1 MDWIRALQ
9 QEFET
14 EMANT
19 RACLERVPDAA
30 LDFQP
35 HPKSMTMRKL
45 ANHIAELPTWVS
57 GTLCA
62 DEFDMD
68 PPGGPKFETPDHG
81 SRQALLESFDHN
93 VAEAKASLAKATE
106 AQLDSPW
113 TLKNAGHELF
123 TMPKGAVLRT
133 WVLSHVIHHRAQLG
147 VYLRLKDVA
156 LPQVY
161 GPTADDQG
169 M

>member
-14 EMANT
+14 EMTNT
-19 RACLERVPDAA
+19 RACLERVPDDA

-35 HPKSMTMRKL
+35 HPKSMSLRAL
-45 ANHIAELPTWVS
+45 ANHVADIPTWVG
-57 GTLCA
+57 GTLNA
-62 DEFDMD
+62 AELDMA
-68 PPGGPKFETPDHG
+68 PPDGPKWEPANHG
-81 SRQALLESFDHN
+81 SCQAVLAAFDQN
-93 VAEAKASLAKATE
+93 VTEAKASLATVTE
-106 AQLDSPW
+106 AQLELPW
-113 TLKNAGHELF
+113 TLKSGGQALF

-133 WVLSHVIHHRAQLG
+133 WVLSHLIHHRAQLG
-147 VYLRLKDVA
+147 VYLRLKNVP

-161 GPTADDQG
+161 GPTADDEG

>member
-1 MDWIRALQ
+1 MDWIGALK

-14 EMANT
+14 EMAST
-19 RACLERVPDAA
+19 RACLERVPDEA

-35 HPKSMTMRKL
+35 HPKSMTLRKL
-45 ANHIAELPTWVS
+45 ANHVVELATWVD
-57 GTLCA
+57 GTLGA
-62 DEFDMD
+62 DELDMD
-68 PPGGPKFETPDHG
+68 PPDGPKSEPSNEG
-81 SRQALLESFDHN
+81 SRQALLDAFDRN
-93 VAEAKASLAKATE
+93 VASAKASLATVTE

-113 TLKNAGHELF
+113 TLKNAGHVLF

-133 WVLSHVIHHRAQLG
+133 WVLNHLIHHRAQLG

-161 GPTADDQG
+161 GPTADEQG